1 MQAVRPVRKSRR
13 VAAANGQVTPGLIIS
28 EISRDPIVQAG
39 WRGAITT
46 ARSGDGSRKRRG
58 CLPADCALHR
68 P

>member
-1 MQAVRPVRKSRR
+1 MQAIRSVRKRRR
-13 VAAANGQVTPGLIIS
+13 VAAANGQVTAGLIIS
-28 EISRDPIVQAG
+28 EISHDPIVQAG

-46 ARSGDGSRKRRG
+46 AGDRDCRSKRRG